1 MIVYVT
7 DTINITLALV
17 SALLCV
23 IVMVIAMQLRRHDRR
38 MGWFL
43 ITVCICI
50 AALAYQI
57 AGNRF
62 GKGDANIYT
71 IFSYILYSAVAPM
84 FGLYFIETELEEG
97 QKWDGHFWTILHS
110 AMAVLV
116 IAAVIF
122 SGTYFQI
129 YMPMVVQYV
138 IVLVMLI
145 ISSKSI
151 EASSGFIIGICFPIA
166 SALIGAAGIG
176 INVLGFGLAMLLLL
190 VFFLYQ
196 SDTDR
201 ELMARQVEVS
211 QNKVSLLMEQ
221 IHPHFIYNA
230 LQQIALL
237 CDEKPEGVKG
247 AILSFS
253 GYLRN
258 NLEALTNETM
268 IPFTKEMEHT
278 DTFIELAEV
287 LPSKNFEVV
296 KDFQIENFYIPAL
309 TTQPLVENA
318 IKYGIG
324 MSEKGDKIYIRT
336 YVEGGYVYI
345 SVEDD
350 GHGEKTIL
358 PTQKDHISV
367 GTKNV
372 RSRLKILC
380 DGELNIESLESGTKA
395 VIKIPKEKTEKK

>member
-1 MIVYVT
+1 MNVYVI
-7 DTINITLALV
+7 DTINITAAFV
-17 SALLCV
+17 SALLC
-23 IVMVIAMQLRRHDRR
+23 IVVMIIAMQLRKHDRR

-43 ITVCICI
+43 ITVCVCI
-50 AALAYQI
+50 GALAYQI
-57 AGNRF
+57 AGSRF
-62 GKGDANIYT
+62 AKSDVNIYT
-71 IFSYILYSAVAPM
+71 VFSYTLYSLVGPL

-110 AMAVLV
+110 SMAVLV
-116 IAAVIF
+116 VAAVIF

-129 YMPMVVQYV
+129 YMPMVAQYV
-138 IVLVMLI
+138 IVLIMLV

-151 EASSGFIIGICFPIA
+151 KASAGFIIGILFPITAALVGA
-166 SALIGAAGIG
+166 SGIG
-176 INVLGFGLAMLLLL
+176 INVVGFGLAMLLLL

-196 SDTDR
+196 SDTER

-237 CDEKPEGVKG
+237 CDENPKGVKG

-268 IPFTKEMEHT
+268 IPFKKEMDHT
-278 DTFIELAEV
+278 NTFIELAKV
-287 LPSKNFEVV
+287 LPSKNFEVE
-296 KDFQIENFYIPAL
+296 KDFQIEDFYIPAL

-367 GTKNV
+367 GTNNV
-372 RSRLKILC
+372 RTRLKILC
-380 DGELNIESLESGTKA
+380 EGELNIETSEQGTKA